1 MKIDG
6 TVVGSFAPA
15 ESAQSYALYTASFTA
30 SSASSHTIEF
40 VGTDANGG
48 DNTIFIDEVSLAP
61 SSAKAAAL
69 AVPPNSGVSGS
80 SAPVTKTP
88 LFASLLSRGQLGIT
102 WPADHMGWQLQA
114 QTSSLAGGIGTNW
127 ITIPGSELSTQYN
140 CTIDPGMASKSVLF
154 RLVPAQ

>member
-1 MKIDG
+1 
-6 TVVGSFAPA
+6 VGSYAPA

-48 DNTIFIDEVSLAP
+48 DNTIFIDEVSLTQ

-69 AVPPNSGVSGS
+69 AISANSGVSIQ
-80 SAPVTKTP
+80 SAPVTKSP
-88 LFASLLSRGQLGIT
+88 LFASLLNRGQLGIT
-102 WPADHMGWQLQA
+102 WPADHMGWLLQA

-127 ITIPGSELSTQYN
+127 VTIPGSELSTQYN
-140 CTIDPGMASKSVLF
+140 CTVDSGVASKSVLF
-154 RLVPAQ
+154 RLVPPQ